1 MSWSWAPMLRG
12 LELEA
17 TEANLKAILEKVK
30 STYPDVKLIL
40 AGMQAPPNM
49 GNDYT
54 RQFSSIL
61 PAKS

>member
-1 MSWSWAPMLRG
+1 MLRG

-17 TEANLKAILEKVK
+17 TEANLKVILDKVK

-40 AGMQAPPNM
+40 VGMKAPPNM
-49 GNDYT
+49 GNNYT